1 MLPPMAA
8 ILIQQQNPDGTL
20 HAIVDDDERCVT
32 LWLVPAEPLRGKVP
46 IRAVWVRNLV
56 EAPERF
62 APSPA
67 REGDAPLQ
75 PATHCVDPG
84 PGRALSPDG
93 LALVWLQEGDGVALL
108 DGDDVLAVL
117 PAWADGQACPG
128 YAAAARG
135 RGPMAWS
142 LADATALVDRV
153 HADRA
158 WWDRWQQDPFTPVR
172 DAQLEAIQA
181 QIGPMQ
187 RYFAIDGGTSPPR
200 GMALLDRPPGRV
212 AITLANALRRQPQAE
227 LHLREGTPGTR
238 FELAIALHP
247 SVSDEAPWMR
257 ALSGLAPLPWERLT
271 WLGSGHTVSMGSLPD
286 PFGAIFLH
294 PAPPPGIELELPD
307 IDGEPVLV
315 LWATPITAGERAIAQ
330 QYGRDVLAERL
341 GEALSQCM
349 VRAPVG

>member
-1 MLPPMAA
+1 ML
-8 ILIQQQNPDGTL
+8 
-20 HAIVDDDERCVT
+20 
-32 LWLVPAEPLRGKVP
+32 
-46 IRAVWVRNLV
+46 WVNLV
-56 EAPERF
+56 MDSLA
-62 APSPA
+62 S
-67 REGDAPLQ
+67 
-75 PATHCVDPG
+75 
-84 PGRALSPDG
+84 
-93 LALVWLQEGDGVALL
+93 LALATEP
-108 DGDDVLAVL
+108 
-117 PAWADGQACPG
+117 PAD
-128 YAAAARG
+128 
-135 RGPMAWS
+135 
-142 LADATALVDRV
+142 T
-153 HADRA
+153 
-158 WWDRWQQDPFTPVR
+158 
-172 DAQLEAIQA
+172 
-181 QIGPMQ
+181 
-187 RYFAIDGGTSPPR
+187 
-200 GMALLDRPPGRV
+200 LLDRPPGRV

-341 GEALSQCM
+341 GEATRRPS
-349 VRAPVG
+349 RAGRATARFKLGA